1 MSRLLFSALV
11 LTMIVVLA
19 CTGAEPTAEP
29 TATPVPTSTPAPQP
43 TSTPAPTPAPRPT
56 ATPTP
61 TPRPTSTPVPTAVPQ
76 QRVPT
81 GEGISPLPAGN
92 PQLLLAELSQ
102 VELTC
107 IAESGDLQGTLT
119 TLQAPELASPEEVE
133 ELLLCLRDGTVLRLF
148 LSGLIGPIGPLSGE
162 TSACLRAG
170 FTGVDLRSIMLA
182 GVAGGQEG
190 QVMADS
196 MAAFL
201 LAMSCLNEDE
211 WEIAAPAMGMAS
223 SDRETLQCVM
233 RELEGPAGVA
243 AALQPADGGPPLAFF
258 AAAVGCG
265 MSTDVMVSMVDADT
279 PATAAPAA
287 AGIAPLNLNDPSA
300 FMSQLSPAEQS
311 CIPAGVD
318 PQQLGQILSPSG
330 SLSPEADSLFQC
342 LEDETLLRIFITGL
356 IGLTEPLSVES
367 SACIRVG
374 AEGIDLRSLISPG
387 GEAGEQNAMFVSMSA
402 FMLTLS
408 CLNDE
413 EYQAASATT
422 GMDPGEKEDLQCVM
436 EQLGGPEGMAEAM
449 QAEDESGFIAIL
461 TAAFTCG
468 VQLEMGTAPGG

>member
-1 MSRLLFSALV
+1 MSRLLYSALL

-43 TSTPAPTPAPRPT
+43 TFTPAPTPTPRPT

-61 TPRPTSTPVPTAVPQ
+61 TPRPTSTPVPTEVPQ
-76 QRVPT
+76 QQVPT
-81 GEGISPLPAGN
+81 GESINPLPAGN

-119 TLQAPELASPEEVE
+119 TLQAPELASPEEIE

-182 GVAGGQEG
+182 GVAGGEEG

-243 AALQPADGGPPLAFF
+243 AALQPADGGPPLTFF
-258 AAAVGCG
+258 AAAIGCG
-265 MSTDVMVSMVDADT
+265 MSTSDLTSM
-279 PATAAPAA
+279 TAPSTTTGPGPSGDGMIAPINLEDPAA
-287 AGIAPLNLNDPSA
+287 FA
-300 FMSQLSPAEQS
+300 MELSDTEQS
-311 CIPAGVD
+311 CISETVAPEQLALVLSAPDFFPAETD
-318 PQQLGQILSPSG
+318 AIT
-330 SLSPEADSLFQC
+330 QC
-342 LEDETLLRIFITGL
+342 FEEETLLRVFITGL
-356 IGLTEPLSVES
+356 IAPTGPLSAET
-367 SACIRVG
+367 SACVRG
-374 AEGIDLRSLISPG
+374 GMEGIDLRSMMSSG
-387 GEAGEQNAMFVSMSA
+387 AEEDQAAMVDGMSA
-402 FMLTLS
+402 MIVALS
-408 CLNDE
+408 CLNDAE
-413 EYQAASATT
+413 WQEASATL
-422 GMDPGEKEDLQCVM
+422 GVDPGQRESAQCAI
-436 EQLGGPEGMAEAM
+436 EQLGGPEGLAEAL
-449 QAEDESGFIAIL
+449 QSEDGSGFIAL
-461 TAAFTCG
+461 LSTALACG
-468 VQLEMGTAPGG
+468 LQMELGTAPGG